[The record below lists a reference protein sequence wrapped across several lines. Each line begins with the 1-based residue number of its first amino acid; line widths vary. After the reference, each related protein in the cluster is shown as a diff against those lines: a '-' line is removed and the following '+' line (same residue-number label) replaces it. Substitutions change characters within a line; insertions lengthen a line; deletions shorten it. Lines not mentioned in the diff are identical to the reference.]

1 MLYTLFIKP
10 VHSSDAAEAT
20 FDVIQMADKG
30 VGISHANSPD
40 GLYLV
45 KTSRPGP
52 AWKSSLNLAGCYVL
66 IDNRKVTIIQKSDVE
81 AILAL

>member
-1 MLYTLFIKP
+1 MLYTVFIKP
-10 VHSSDAAEAT
+10 VHSSEDTEAT
-20 FDVIQMADKG
+20 FDVIRMAGKG

-40 GLYLV
+40 GLYIV

-52 AWKSSLNLAGCYVL
+52 AWKSSLDLAGCYVL
-66 IDNRKVTIIQKSDVE
+66 IENRVVTIIQKSDVE